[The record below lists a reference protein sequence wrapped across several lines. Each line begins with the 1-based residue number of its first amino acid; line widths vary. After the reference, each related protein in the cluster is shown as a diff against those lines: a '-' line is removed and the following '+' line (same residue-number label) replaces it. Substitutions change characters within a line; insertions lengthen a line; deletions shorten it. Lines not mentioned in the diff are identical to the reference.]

1 MFDKGEY
8 LVEVLPFLKK
18 FFGKII
24 VIKYGGSAMVDDD
37 LKNNFCKDI
46 VLLKYVGINPII
58 VHGGGAEIGSILEKL
73 NIKTEFHNGLRITD
87 EETMDVVVMVLAGKV
102 NKEIVLRINSLGG
115 KSVGLSGVDDNIIE
129 AKKMLLNDVDLGF
142 VGDVERV
149 NPEVIIHLVDAG
161 YIPVISPIGVDK
173 KSGKRYNI
181 NADSVV
187 SAIASSLKA
196 EKLVFLTD
204 TDGVLDS
211 NKQLISS
218 IKLSDIDHLIENGTV
233 FGGMIP
239 KLLSAKSA
247 IKAGVNKVHIIN
259 GKKVHSILEEILTTS
274 GIGTEIVGDDLL

>member
-1 MFDKGEY
+1 MFDKGKC

-24 VIKYGGSAMVDDD
+24 VIKYGGSAMIDDN
-37 LKNNFCKDI
+37 LKNSFCKDI
-46 VLLKYVGINPII
+46 TLLKYVGINPVII
-58 VHGGGAEIGSILEKL
+58 HGGGAEIGSILEKL
-73 NIKTEFHNGLRITD
+73 NIKTEFHNGLRITS

-115 KSVGLSGVDDNIIE
+115 RSVGLSGVDDNIIE
-129 AKKMLLNDVDLGF
+129 AKKMLSNDVDLGS
-142 VGDVERV
+142 VGYVKKV
-149 NPEVIIHLVDAG
+149 NPEIIVHLVNSG

-173 KSGKRYNI
+173 NGKRYNI
-181 NADSVV
+181 NADEVASAV
-187 SAIASSLKA
+187 SAGLKA
-196 EKLVFLTD
+196 EKLIFLTD

-218 IKLSDIDHLIENGTV
+218 VKLSDFDSLMENGTIS
-233 FGGMIP
+233 GGMIP

-259 GKKVHSILEEILTTS
+259 GKKIHSVLEEILTAS
-274 GIGTEIVGDDLL
+274 GIGTQIVGNLQ